1 MPFVTTLR
9 VPTTVHANRDLLET
23 EETAAKVRLLLSLSF
38 SLSSPLESFTASFS
52 SPSFE
57 VLFESQIGKHFERG
71 FSFVEKVSAKF
82 HTEKNT

>member
-1 MPFVTTLR
+1 MPFAKTLR
-9 VPTTVHANRDLLET
+9 AHTTVHANRDLLET

-82 HTEKNT
+82 HTEKNR

>member
-1 MPFVTTLR
+1 M
-9 VPTTVHANRDLLET
+9 
-23 EETAAKVRLLLSLSF
+23 EETAAKVRLLLSLPF

-82 HTEKNT
+82 HTEKNR

>member
-9 VPTTVHANRDLLET
+9 AHTTVHANRDLLET

-38 SLSSPLESFTASFS
+38 SSSSPLESFTASFS

-57 VLFESQIGKHFERG
+57 VLFESQIGKHFEKG

-82 HTEKNT
+82 HTEQNR